1 MRVSG
6 IPGIVYFLAGIVFF
20 SAVMAA
26 LFISEGARDDMT
38 APEEAQ
44 VAATAPLSQQETVT
58 EAPVTIPSREDL
70 RGMGLGPLPPIV
82 MPADNPQSE
91 AKAELGKLLFFDNRM
106 SGDGLVSCATCHAP
120 ALGWG
125 DGNALSLGYPGTM
138 HWRNSQT
145 IINSAYYTQLFWAGE
160 SKSLEAQA
168 KSAMTGNLAGN
179 LDPAMAEERLRQMP
193 EYVRRFREV
202 FGTDA
207 PAFDD
212 ALRAIAA
219 FEATIVSRNVPFDR
233 YMEGDDTALSPE
245 ALQGLGLFTGKA
257 GCIECHSGP
266 LLSDQS
272 FHNTGVPSQPEFESN
287 PLRQISLR
295 YQHRARGVPE
305 SVYREA
311 DRDLGLFYTTKL
323 DSDKGKFRTP
333 SLREVGQ
340 TGPYMHNGAF
350 STLAEVV
357 EFYNLG
363 GGDDPSKDAL
373 LRPLGLTRQEMDNLV
388 EFLGS
393 LTGDEIIIEV
403 PTMPEYEVLP

>member
-1 MRVSG
+1 MASR
-6 IPGIVYFLAGIVFF
+6 IPTIVYFFAGVLFF
-20 SAVMAA
+20 AGVMVA
-26 LFISEGARDDMT
+26 LYISESARHDGT

-44 VAATAPLSQQETVT
+44 ISATPPPSQQEAVAG
-58 EAPVTIPSREDL
+58 APVTVPSREDL
-70 RGMGLGPLPPIV
+70 RAMGLGPLPPIV

-91 AKAELGKLLFFDNRM
+91 AKAELGKILFFDQRM
-106 SGDGLVSCATCHAP
+106 SGDGLVSCATCHVP
-120 ALGWG
+120 AQGWG
-125 DGNALSLGYPGTM
+125 DRNALSLGYPGTM

-168 KSAMTGNLAGN
+168 KAAMTGNLAGN
-179 LDPAMAEERLRQMP
+179 LDPAMAEERLRQIP
-193 EYVRRFREV
+193 GYVQRFKEV
-202 FGTDA
+202 FGADA
-207 PAFDD
+207 PGFGD

-219 FEATIVSRNVPFDR
+219 FESTIVSRNVPFDR
-233 YMEGDDTALSPE
+233 YLEGDDAALPAE

-272 FHNTGVPSQPEFESN
+272 FHNLGVPPQPEFESN

-305 SVYREA
+305 SVYRDA

-340 TGPYMHNGAF
+340 TGPYMHNGVF
-350 STLAEVV
+350 KTLAEVV
-357 EFYNLG
+357 EFYNRGG
-363 GGDDPSKDAL
+363 GGDTSKDAL
-373 LRPLGLTRQEMDNLV
+373 LRPLGLTPQEIDNLV

-393 LTGDEIIIEV
+393 LTGDQIIIEA
-403 PTMPEYEVLP
+403 PTLPGYEVLP